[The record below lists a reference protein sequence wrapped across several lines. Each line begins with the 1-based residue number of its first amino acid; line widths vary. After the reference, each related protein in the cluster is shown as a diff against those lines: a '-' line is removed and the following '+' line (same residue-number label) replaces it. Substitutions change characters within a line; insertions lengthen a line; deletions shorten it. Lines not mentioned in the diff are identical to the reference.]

1 MTRSFN
7 SDNSTRPNIL
17 RIARRGKWKREAYPE
32 NDGLGPNM
40 IKDLGFVE
48 RIHYGMIDNE
58 NNSIVPNE
66 LFIVSTA
73 NGRVFDFVADSY
85 SLMRL
90 NQVTAVE
97 RGLVALEGSALG
109 DLDMVKS
116 YSNPVLKYG
125 EYLGDILRFYNET
138 HIPNVVG
145 NTNITSYEDYVKNFF
160 DFFEKESNDL
170 PLTLT
175 RWNTSVFSSVLDTG
189 LAFQY
194 SDIPY
199 DADQQKINQIIDHP
213 SFEYLK
219 NSAMNF
225 GFSILHN
232 TPQILLYDVAS
243 PAGASIRNSYG
254 LLNLQFLFD
263 KRFIKTYTLDLNRL
277 YNLINIYYNK
287 YVFQNPQTKVVTV
300 QCGKT
305 VYEYIRREPIDIT
318 TRPYSDLQ
326 DLFLYCKIRNIEEGS
341 PYPAQKVKDI
351 YKKAKYFM
359 KKVDKLEAMSYINRE
374 FRDQVWNKDFGYHDL
389 RAKLKGKTIT
399 QSQRDQVGAGTSG
412 GGGSSSY

>member
-1 MTRSFN
+1 MSRIFDSTN
-7 SDNSTRPNIL
+7 ATRPIINQTEY
-17 RIARRGKWKREAYPE
+17 RKKWDARAYPE
-32 NDGLGPNM
+32 EGGRGPIM

-48 RIHYGMIDNE
+48 RIHYGMIDHE
-58 NNSIVPNE
+58 NNSIIPNE
-66 LFIVSTA
+66 QFIVSTT

-90 NQVTAVE
+90 NQQAAVE

-116 YSNPVLKYG
+116 YSNPVVKYG
-125 EYLGDILRFYNET
+125 EYLGNILRFYNET

-145 NTNITSYEDYVKNFF
+145 NINITSYEDYVKNFF
-160 DFFEKESNDL
+160 DFFEKESNEL

-175 RWNTSVFSSVLDTG
+175 RWNTSIFSSVLDTG

-199 DADQQKINQIIDHP
+199 DADQQKIDQIIDHP

-225 GFSILHN
+225 SFSILHN
-232 TPQILLYDVAS
+232 TPQILLYDIAS
-243 PAGASIRNSYG
+243 PAGSSIRNSYG
-254 LLNLQFLFD
+254 LISLQFLFER
-263 KRFIKTYTLDLNRL
+263 RFIKTYTLDINKL

-287 YVFQNPQTKVVTV
+287 YVFQNPQTKVVDV
-300 QCGKT
+300 KCGKT
-305 VYEYIRREPIDIT
+305 VSSYIQRTPILPT
-318 TRPYSDLQ
+318 KRPYTDLQ
-326 DLFLYCKIRNIEEGS
+326 DLYLYCKIRNIEEGS
-341 PYPAQKVKDI
+341 PYPPQKVEAI

-359 KKVDKLEAMSYINRE
+359 KKVDKLEGMSYINRE
-374 FRDQVWNKDFGYHDL
+374 FRDQVWNKDFGFHDL
-389 RAKLKGKTIT
+389 KAKFEGMTIT
-399 QSQRDQVGAGTSG
+399 RSQRDQFGANPS

>member
-1 MTRSFN
+1 MSRIFDSTN
-7 SDNSTRPNIL
+7 ATRPIINQTEY
-17 RIARRGKWKREAYPE
+17 RKKWDARAYPE
-32 NDGLGPNM
+32 EGGRGPIM

-48 RIHYGMIDNE
+48 RIHYGMIDHE
-58 NNSIVPNE
+58 NNSIIPNE
-66 LFIVSTA
+66 QFIVSTT

-90 NQVTAVE
+90 NQQAAVE

-116 YSNPVLKYG
+116 YSNPVVKYG
-125 EYLGDILRFYNET
+125 EYLGNILRFYNET

-145 NTNITSYEDYVKNFF
+145 NINITSYEDYVKNFF
-160 DFFEKESNDL
+160 DFFEKESNEL

-175 RWNTSVFSSVLDTG
+175 RWNTSIFSSVLDTG

-199 DADQQKINQIIDHP
+199 DADQQKIDQIIDHP

-225 GFSILHN
+225 SFSILHN
-232 TPQILLYDVAS
+232 TPQILLYDIAS
-243 PAGASIRNSYG
+243 PAGSSIRNSYG
-254 LLNLQFLFD
+254 LISLQFLFER
-263 KRFIKTYTLDLNRL
+263 RFIKTYTLDIDKL

-287 YVFQNPQTKVVTV
+287 YVFQNPQTKVVDV
-300 QCGKT
+300 KCGKT
-305 VYEYIRREPIDIT
+305 VSSYIQRTPILPT
-318 TRPYSDLQ
+318 KRPYTDLQ
-326 DLFLYCKIRNIEEGS
+326 DLYLYCKIRNIEEGS
-341 PYPAQKVKDI
+341 PYPPQKVEAI

-359 KKVDKLEAMSYINRE
+359 KKVDKLEGMSYINRE
-374 FRDQVWNKDFGYHDL
+374 FRDQVWNKDFGFHDL
-389 RAKLKGKTIT
+389 KAKFEGMTIT
-399 QSQRDQVGAGTSG
+399 RSQRDQFGANPS